1 MVMEYAVS
9 MVNTVVILMVMES
22 VHLINR
28 NKRKALVKFRHD
40 DDEVGDRFNGMI
52 FAMLLL

>member
-1 MVMEYAVS
+1 MMMEYAVN
-9 MVNTVVILMVMES
+9 MVNKVVILMVMES

-52 FAMLLL
+52 FPMLLL